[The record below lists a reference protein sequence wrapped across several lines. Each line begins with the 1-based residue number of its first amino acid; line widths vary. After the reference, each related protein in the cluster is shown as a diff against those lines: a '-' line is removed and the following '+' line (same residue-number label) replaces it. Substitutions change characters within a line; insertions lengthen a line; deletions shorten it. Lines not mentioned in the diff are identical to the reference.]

1 MINSLFQFHGPAV
14 KKLLGW
20 KQGDEEEKWAEKAVD
35 SLVKKLKKKK
45 IGQGTIED
53 LEFALANPGSHSK
66 CVTIPRSLDGRLQVS
81 HRKGLPHVIY
91 CRVWRWPDLQ
101 SHHELKPLPEC
112 LYPYDS
118 KHQLICINPYHY
130 QRIEPQI
137 IPVAMPHSAR
147 FPPILHHRSDTSS
160 SASSSISSHMYGH
173 PHALEM
179 ATALNAPME
188 YGAYMDSSPQS
199 YSSASPSSVFSEDC
213 EPMSSE
219 VDSSYCYPEPDF
231 WCSLGYYELNSRVG
245 ELFKIRKS
253 EVIVDGFTDPS
264 NSDDRICLGLLTNV
278 NRNAT
283 IENTRKHIG
292 KGVKLTCEAG
302 THDVFVTNL
311 SDSPVFV
318 QSRNSNYKLN
328 LMPNAV
334 CRIPPGHFMYIFH
347 HQLFAQMLKRAER
360 EGYNNVYELTK
371 MCFIRISFVKGWG
384 GPEYHRQDVTSTPCW
399 MEMQLHGPLA
409 YIDQVMA
416 EMEPPANPISSVS

>member
-1 MINSLFQFHGPAV
+1 MKNARVKNDILFLSKMMSSLFHEPAV

-35 SLVKKLKKKK
+35 ALVKKLKKKK
-45 IGQGTIED
+45 SGLGTIED

-91 CRVWRWPDLQ
+91 CKVWRWRDLQ
-101 SHHELKPLPEC
+101 SHHELKPVPEC

-118 KHQLICINPYHY
+118 KQQLICVNPYHY
-130 QRIEPQI
+130 QRIDPQI
-137 IPVAMPHSAR
+137 MPIAIPQSSYPCGFVQRDTMMSMNPVCRNMYASHQNIEMP
-147 FPPILHHRSDTSS
+147 T
-160 SASSSISSHMYGH
+160 SIS
-173 PHALEM
+173 
-179 ATALNAPME
+179 APMD
-188 YGAYMDSSPQS
+188 YCTYRDSS
-199 YSSASPSSVFSEDC
+199 SEDC
-213 EPMSSE
+213 ETVSPE
-219 VDSSYCYPEPDF
+219 VDSGYSYPEPNF

-245 ELFKIRKS
+245 ELFKVKNF
-253 EVIVDGFTDPS
+253 EVVVDGFTDPS
-264 NSDDRICLGLLTNV
+264 NSNDRICLGLLTNV

-292 KGVKLTCEAG
+292 KGVKLTCEDA
-302 THDVFVTNL
+302 THNVIVTNL

-328 LMPNAV
+328 YMPNAV

-347 HQLFAQMLKRAER
+347 HQLFVQMLRRAEQ

-384 GPEYHRQDVTSTPCW
+384 GPDYHRQDVTSTPCW
-399 MEMQLHGPLA
+399 IEMQLHGPLA
-409 YIDQVMA
+409 CIDQVI
-416 EMEPPANPISSVS
+416 ERLDPPANPISSVS